1 MSESSKKRFTK
12 INKNTRKDRK
22 MKFFKEFKE
31 FINKGN
37 VVDMAVG
44 VVIATAFGNIT
55 KSLVADIIMPLIGM
69 LTGGI
74 SVSDLKYILTPAV
87 LDETGAVIVAE
98 NAIRY
103 GLFIQFIIDFLIIA
117 LAVFVFIKVLTAAGN
132 KAKAL
137 REKDQPAVEEAP
149 APEPEPTAEEKLLT
163 EIRDIL
169 KENK

>member
-1 MSESSKKRFTK
+1 M
-12 INKNTRKDRK
+12 KN
-22 MKFFKEFKE
+22 FFKEFKE

-55 KSLVADIIMPLIGM
+55 KSLVADVIMPLVGL

-74 SVSDLKYILTPAV
+74 SVSDLKYVLTEAQFDANGV
-87 LDETGAVIVAE
+87 EIVAE
-98 NAIRY
+98 NAVRY

-117 LAVFVFIKVLTAAGN
+117 LAVFVFIKALTSAKNLRKKQEAAV
-132 KAKAL
+132 A
-137 REKDQPAVEEAP
+137 EEP
-149 APEPEPTAEEKLLT
+149 APEPEPTKEEVLLA

-169 KENK
+169 KNK

>member
-1 MSESSKKRFTK
+1 M
-12 INKNTRKDRK
+12 KN
-22 MKFFKEFKE
+22 FFKEFKE

-55 KSLVADIIMPLIGM
+55 KSLVADVIMPVVGM

-74 SVSDLKYILTPAV
+74 SVSDLKYVLTPAV
-87 LDETGAVIVAE
+87 LDEAGAVVTAE

-117 LAVFVFIKVLTAAGN
+117 LAVFVFV
-132 KAKAL
+132 KAL
-137 REKDQPAVEEAP
+137 NSAKNLRKKKEEPVVEEP
-149 APEPEPTAEEKLLT
+149 APEPEPSKEEVLLS

-169 KENK
+169 KNK

>member
-1 MSESSKKRFTK
+1 MKKL
-12 INKNTRKDRK
+12 
-22 MKFFKEFKE
+22 FKEFKE

-55 KSLVADIIMPLIGM
+55 KSLVADIIMPLIGL

-74 SVSDLKYILTPAV
+74 SVSDLKYVLTPAV
-87 LDETGAVIVAE
+87 IDEAGVELVAE
-98 NAIRY
+98 NAVRY

-117 LAVFVFIKVLTAAGN
+117 LSVFVFVKVLN
-132 KAKAL
+132 SAKNL
-137 REKDQPAVEEAP
+137 HKKEEVVVVEEP
-149 APEPEPTAEEKLLT
+149 ACEPEPTKEELLLT

-169 KENK
+169 AKK

>member
-1 MSESSKKRFTK
+1 MK
-12 INKNTRKDRK
+12 
-22 MKFFKEFKE
+22 KFFNEFKE

-55 KSLVADIIMPLIGM
+55 KSLVADVIMPVVGM

-74 SVSDLKYILTPAV
+74 SVSDLKYVLTPAV
-87 LDETGAVIVAE
+87 LDEAGAVVTAE

-117 LAVFVFIKVLTAAGN
+117 LAVFVFVKVLN
-132 KAKAL
+132 SAKNM
-137 REKDQPAVEEAP
+137 RKKQEEPVVEEP
-149 APEPEPTAEEKLLT
+149 APEPEPSKEEVLLS

-169 KENK
+169 KNK

>member
-1 MSESSKKRFTK
+1 MK
-12 INKNTRKDRK
+12 
-22 MKFFKEFKE
+22 KFFKEFKD
-31 FINKGN
+31 FVNKGN

-69 LTGGI
+69 LTGGV
-74 SVSDLKYILTPAV
+74 SVSDLKYVLTPAV
-87 LDETGAVIVAE
+87 LDEAGVEIVAE

-117 LAVFVFIKVLTAAGN
+117 LAVFVFVKVI
-132 KAKAL
+132 
-137 REKDQPAVEEAP
+137 EKMKNIRLKKEEEAVVEEAP
-149 APEPEPTAEEKLLT
+149 AAEPEPTKEEELLT

-169 KENK
+169 KNK

>member
-1 MSESSKKRFTK
+1 
-12 INKNTRKDRK
+12 
-22 MKFFKEFKE
+22 MKFFKEFKD

-69 LTGGI
+69 LTGGV
-74 SVSDLKYILTPAV
+74 SVSDLKYVLTPAV
-87 LDETGAVIVAE
+87 IEDGVEVVAE

-117 LAVFVFIKVLTAAGN
+117 LAVFVFVKVLN
-132 KAKAL
+132 SAKNL
-137 REKDQPAVEEAP
+137 RKKEEVVEEAP
-149 APEPEPTAEEKLLT
+149 APEPEPTKEEVLLA

>member
-1 MSESSKKRFTK
+1 
-12 INKNTRKDRK
+12 

-55 KSLVADIIMPLIGM
+55 KSLVADIIMPLVGM
-69 LTGGI
+69 LTGGV
-74 SVSDLKYILTPAV
+74 SVSDLKYVLTPAQFDAAGV
-87 LDETGAVIVAE
+87 ETVAE

-117 LAVFVFIKVLTAAGN
+117 LAVFVFVKVLNSAKNLRN
-132 KAKAL
+132 K
-137 REKDQPAVEEAP
+137 EEVVEEAP
-149 APEPEPTAEEKLLT
+149 APESEPTKEEVLLA
-163 EIRDIL
+163 EIRDLL
-169 KENK
+169 KEKK

>member
-1 MSESSKKRFTK
+1 
-12 INKNTRKDRK
+12 

-55 KSLVADIIMPLIGM
+55 KSLVADIIMPVVGL
-69 LTGGI
+69 LTGGQ
-74 SVSDLKYILTPAV
+74 SVADLKYVLTEAQIDP
-87 LDETGAVIVAE
+87 ETGLELVAE

-117 LAVFVFIKVLTAAGN
+117 LAVFVFVKVLN
-132 KAKAL
+132 SAKNL
-137 REKDQPAVEEAP
+137 RKKQEEAVEAP
-149 APEPEPTAEEKLLT
+149 APVPEPSAEEKLLT
-163 EIRDIL
+163 EIRDLL
-169 KENK
+169 KDNK

>member
-1 MSESSKKRFTK
+1 
-12 INKNTRKDRK
+12 

-55 KSLVADIIMPLIGM
+55 KSLVADIIMPVVGL
-69 LTGGI
+69 LTGGQ
-74 SVSDLKYILTPAV
+74 SVADLKYVLTEAV
-87 LDETGAVIVAE
+87 IDPETGLELVAE

-117 LAVFVFIKVLTAAGN
+117 LAVFVFVKVLN
-132 KAKAL
+132 SAKNL
-137 REKDQPAVEEAP
+137 RKKQEEAVEEAP
-149 APEPEPTAEEKLLT
+149 APAPEPSAEEKLLT
-163 EIRDIL
+163 EIRDLL
-169 KENK
+169 KDNK

>member
-1 MSESSKKRFTK
+1 
-12 INKNTRKDRK
+12 
-22 MKFFKEFKE
+22 MKFFKEFKD

-55 KSLVADIIMPLIGM
+55 KSLVADVIMPLIGM

-137 REKDQPAVEEAP
+137 RKKEEEAAVEAP

-169 KENK
+169 KNK

>member
-1 MSESSKKRFTK
+1 
-12 INKNTRKDRK
+12 
-22 MKFFKEFKE
+22 MKFFKEFKD

-55 KSLVADIIMPLIGM
+55 KSLVADIIMPLVGM

-74 SVSDLKYILTPAV
+74 SVSDLKYVLTPAV
-87 LDETGAVIVAE
+87 LDESGVEIAAE

-117 LAVFVFIKVLTAAGN
+117 LAVFVFVKVLN
-132 KAKAL
+132 SAKNL
-137 REKDQPAVEEAP
+137 RKKEEVVEEAP
-149 APEPEPTAEEKLLT
+149 APEPEPTKEEVLLT

-169 KENK
+169 KNK

>member
-1 MSESSKKRFTK
+1 
-12 INKNTRKDRK
+12 
-22 MKFFKEFKE
+22 MKFFNEFKD

-44 VVIATAFGNIT
+44 VVVATAFGNIT
-55 KSLVADIIMPLIGM
+55 KSLVADIIMPLVGT

-74 SVSDLKYILTPAV
+74 SVSDLKYVLSPAVFDEAGAVLTP
-87 LDETGAVIVAE
+87 E

-103 GLFIQFIIDFLIIA
+103 GAFIQFIIDFLIIA
-117 LAVFVFIKVLTAAGN
+117 LAVFVFVKVLNTAKN
-132 KAKAL
+132 L
-137 REKDQPAVEEAP
+137 RKKEEEVVEEAP
-149 APEPEPTAEEKLLT
+149 AAEPEPTKEEVLLA